1 METVSTTYEERGITL
16 KQHLLR
22 KAGQKLDQDG
32 VLPVDLINKLMQEGV
47 DVNAFEKAW
56 KRDQGS
62 GQGRFLHMFYC
73 TGTCDYS
80 GECDCE

>member
-22 KAGQKLDQDG
+22 KAEQTLEKDG
-32 VLPVDLINKLMQEGV
+32 VLPVDLITQLMQDGV

-56 KRDQGS
+56 HKEQHTEALS
-62 GQGRFLHMFYC
+62 GQGRLCFGC
-73 TGTCDYS
+73 GDS
-80 GECDCE
+80 AQECDCE

>member
-22 KAGQKLDQDG
+22 KAEQKLEQDD
-32 VLPVDLINKLMQEGV
+32 VLPVDLITQLMQEGV

-56 KRDQGS
+56 KREQDS
-62 GQGRFLHMFYC
+62 GQERFMYEC
-73 TGTCDYS
+73 GGTCDS
-80 GECDCE
+80 VECDCE